1 MLKKANPSP
10 KNAILDYEG
19 FTLEFKCYLQSNA
32 FSYRCENY
40 RSLGCSYLLTVLIK
54 ENYHPET
61 WSFRSSTSDHSEL
74 QQEEESEGFDTV
86 YETEIEPLIL
96 KVESEIEI
104 EDQKGTN

>member
-61 WSFRSSTSDHSEL
+61 WICFNLIGAFGHQL
-74 QQEEESEGFDTV
+74 QITQNSNKKKNLKA
-86 YETEIEPLIL
+86 LIQLMKL
-96 KVESEIEI
+96 KS
-104 EDQKGTN
+104 NHLY